1 LDVVLRTA
9 GSLRELSERG
19 RVVPELADPSIR
31 EVFAFSYRL
40 MYRVVDDEVQ
50 ILAIV
55 HGARD
60 FGTWLQTRRR
70 EADR

>member
-1 LDVVLRTA
+1 
-9 GSLRELSERG
+9 
-19 RVVPELADPSIR
+19 
-31 EVFAFSYRL
+31 